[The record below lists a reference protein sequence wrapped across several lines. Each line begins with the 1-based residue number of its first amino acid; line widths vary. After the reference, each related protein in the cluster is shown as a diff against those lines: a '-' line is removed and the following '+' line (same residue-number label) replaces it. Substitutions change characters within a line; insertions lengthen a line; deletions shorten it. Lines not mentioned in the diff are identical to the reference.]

1 VEAALGGVHGRVVAA
16 LTRRFGPG
24 RLADIENAA
33 QDAQVR
39 ALERWT
45 VEGVPVSPEGWLVKV
60 AHNAL
65 VDALRRERPLA
76 SVDEIAVTVAPPAL
90 ELDDELRLLF
100 LCCHPA
106 LPRAAQ
112 VALML
117 NVACGLGARQIARAF
132 LSDER
137 AMAQRLV
144 RAKARLREEG
154 PRFELPEER
163 ELPARLEQLLDAL
176 YLSFGDGYHPIEG
189 EDPMDAAVCG
199 EALRLVRLL
208 SGGGPTAQPS
218 TFALRALMSF
228 HLARAPAR
236 IADDGSL
243 LTLPEQDRSRW
254 DGALLAEGLAA
265 LARAGA
271 GEELTR
277 FHLEAGIAACHAL
290 APTYAAT
297 DWPQVLE
304 LYDLLRACAPSLVVD
319 VNRAIALAM
328 VRGARAGIDEL
339 DAIPERELV
348 ARYPYALAAYADL
361 HASLGENDSARSYLD
376 LALAQQS
383 APAQQA
389 LLRRKRA
396 ALPVDDPKA

>member
-1 VEAALGGVHGRVVAA
+1 VEAGLAGVHGRVVAA
-16 LTRRFGPG
+16 LTRRFGPR
-24 RLADIENAA
+24 RLADAENAA

-39 ALERWT
+39 ALERWP
-45 VEGVPVSPEGWLVKV
+45 VDGVPASPERWLVQV

-65 VDALRRERPLA
+65 VDTLRRAGPIA
-76 SVDEIAVTVAPPAL
+76 SVDAIPATVDAPTI
-90 ELDDELRLLF
+90 EFDDELRLLF

-112 VALML
+112 VALTL

-137 AMAQRLV
+137 AIAQRLV

-163 ELPARLEQLLDAL
+163 DLPERLDQLLDAL
-176 YLSFGDGYHPIEG
+176 YLSFGDGYHPTEG
-189 EDPMDAAVCG
+189 EDAMDPAVCR

-208 SGGGPTAQPS
+208 TGAPRTARPS
-218 TFALRALMSF
+218 AFALRALMCL

-236 IADDGSL
+236 LADDGSL
-243 LTLPEQDRSRW
+243 LLLPEQDRNRW

-265 LARAGA
+265 LERAGH
-271 GEELTR
+271 GDDLTR
-277 FHLEAGIAACHAL
+277 LHLEAGIAACHA
-290 APTYAAT
+290 AASTYAAT
-297 DWPQVLE
+297 DWPRVLE
-304 LYDLLRACAPSLVVD
+304 LYDLLRERAPSLVVD
-319 VNRAIALAM
+319 VNRALALAM
-328 VRGARAGIDEL
+328 VRGARAGVDEL
-339 DAIPERELV
+339 DAIPERGLV

-361 HASLGENDSARSYLD
+361 HSSLGEIDSARRYLD

-383 APAQQA
+383 APAQRA
-389 LLRRKRA
+389 LLQRKRA
-396 ALPVDDPKA
+396 AL